1 MTPLIGQTET
11 WLTWLLILVGIVG
24 LAWLV
29 AQAILRAAKSEY
41 PYDDEL

>member
-11 WLTWLLILVGIVG
+11 WLTWLLIALGIIGAAGLLVEWI
-24 LAWLV
+24 L
-29 AQAILRAAKSEY
+29 AQADEY